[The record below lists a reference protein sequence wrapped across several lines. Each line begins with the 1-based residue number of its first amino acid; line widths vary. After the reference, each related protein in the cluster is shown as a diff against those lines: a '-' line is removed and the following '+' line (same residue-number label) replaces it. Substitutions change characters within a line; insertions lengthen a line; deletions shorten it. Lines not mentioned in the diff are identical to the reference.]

1 MNDKSN
7 DDKRRRGPPGGGR
20 GPRPPFGG
28 GGKPPR
34 RSEGGAGRPSRDA
47 SGERPL
53 RRRPDPSRADAPRG
67 DRGAGGE
74 KRFSGERPK
83 RPEGEY
89 RGAGRIRREKP
100 VSTRPRGVS
109 QTARTH
115 ERAEGEERIAKVI
128 ARAGVC
134 SRRDAEA
141 MIAEGRVE
149 VNGKAIDSP
158 ALNVGPNDRVTID
171 GAPLAKRE
179 RTRLWLFHKPGG
191 CVTTE
196 SDPEG
201 RPTIL
206 DVLPGELPR
215 VVTVGRLDIN
225 TEGLLLL
232 TNDGGLA
239 RVLEL
244 PATGWLRRYRARA
257 HGETDQAKLD
267 ALRNGVTIDG
277 IEYAGI
283 EAHLDRVQGA
293 NVWLTIGLREGKNRE
308 VKKVLE
314 HVGLEVN
321 RLIRISFGP
330 FQLGE
335 LEERSVEEIPTRI
348 LRDQL
353 GENLA
358 KDAGADFESPTFDH
372 SGIDDEP
379 AHGDDRPRRGPPR
392 DDNARPFRAA
402 PRERPAGRRPEHV
415 EDKPREDQSRDR
427 GRKHVSTIRDLA
439 AEPRKERVR
448 TERAQTT
455 DRKGREVKVEHLRP
469 VKGKPD
475 RTTRNSRRFTDE
487 RSGVDPNARRER
499 PRGAFDQ
506 AATDGP
512 RRRGISEA
520 PRGERPSR
528 GDFASKPRGEGYKR
542 DEGAARPPR
551 RDFDKPRGD
560 FAGKPRGER
569 PPRRESGDAP
579 RGERPPRGDFASKP
593 RGEGYKRDEGA
604 ARPPRRDFDKPRGDF
619 AGKPRGERPP
629 RRDSSD
635 APRGD
640 FASKPRGE
648 GYKREEGAARPG
660 RSFDKP
666 RGDFAGK
673 SRGGPRPGGS
683 TGYSKTGGGRRA
695 GGGGKPSFPS
705 GRPGGGGGGRPG
717 GGAGKPRGARPPR
730 RDG

>member
-1 MNDKSN
+1 MTDKSN
-7 DDKRRRGPPGGGR
+7 DDKRRRGPPGGGK
-20 GPRPPFGG
+20 GPRKPFGG

-34 RSEGGAGRPSRDA
+34 RPEGGPGRGERPTRDA

-53 RRRPDPSRADAPRG
+53 RRRFDGPRSDG
-67 DRGAGGE
+67 PRSDGPRLERGGE
-74 KRFSGERPK
+74 KRFSGDRPQ
-83 RPEGEY
+83 RIEGPY
-89 RGAGRIRREKP
+89 RGAGRIRREK
-100 VSTRPRGVS
+100 TTDRPRGAPV
-109 QTARTH
+109 TPRTH
-115 ERAEGEERIAKVI
+115 ERADGEERIAKVI

-141 MIAEGRVE
+141 LIAEGRVE
-149 VNGKAIDSP
+149 VNGAAISSP

-171 GAPLAKRE
+171 GAALAKRE
-179 RTRLWLFHKPGG
+179 RTRLWLFHKPAG

-206 DVLPGELPR
+206 DVLPPELPR

-267 ALRNGVTIDG
+267 ALRHGVTIDG

-308 VKKVLE
+308 VKRVLE

-353 GENLA
+353 GEKLT
-358 KDAGADFESPTFDH
+358 KDAGSDFEAPSIDH
-372 SGIDDEP
+372 SRIDEEP
-379 AHGDDRPRRGPPR
+379 SREDARPRRGPPR
-392 DDNARPFRAA
+392 EDARAFRAA
-402 PRERPAGRRPEHV
+402 PHERGRRREPESVEEKPRQDRPAPGA
-415 EDKPREDQSRDR
+415 
-427 GRKHVSTIRDLA
+427 RKHVKTMRDQA
-439 AEPRKERVR
+439 AEPRKDRVR
-448 TERAQTT
+448 VERARTT

-469 VKGKPD
+469 VSGKSD
-475 RTTRNSRRFTDE
+475 RSTRNARHFTDD
-487 RSGVDPNARRER
+487 RNGVDP
-499 PRGAFDQ
+499 
-506 AATDGP
+506 
-512 RRRGISEA
+512 
-520 PRGERPSR
+520 
-528 GDFASKPRGEGYKR
+528 
-542 DEGAARPPR
+542 AARPPR
-551 RDFDKPRGD
+551 SFDRPSADRPPRRGYSEGPRPERAPRGD
-560 FAGKPRGER
+560 FAGKPRGEGAAR
-569 PPRRESGDAP
+569 PPRSFDKP
-579 RGERPPRGDFASKP
+579 RGERPPRREFSDKP
-593 RGEGYKRDEGA
+593 RGEGFKRDEGA
-604 ARPPRRDFDKPRGDF
+604 ARPPRGDF
-619 AGKPRGERPP
+619 AGKPRGEGFK
-629 RRDSSD
+629 RDD
-635 APRGD
+635 
-640 FASKPRGE
+640 
-648 GYKREEGAARPG
+648 GAARPG

-673 SRGGPRPGGS
+673 PRGGPRSGAS
-683 TGYSKTGGGRRA
+683 TGYSKPGGGRRA
-695 GGGGKPSFPS
+695 GGGGKPAFP
-705 GRPGGGGGGRPG
+705 GKPGGRPG
-717 GGAGKPRGARPPR
+717 GGAGKPRGSRPPR
-730 RDG
+730 REG